1 VAPTQVM
8 AASKK
13 LNAMFETTGDTPEV
27 TPPDSTGTTNGIVID
42 FRQRN
47 V

>member
-1 VAPTQVM
+1 M

-13 LNAMFETTGDTPEV
+13 LNAMFETTEETPET
-27 TPPDSTGTTNGIVID
+27 TPPDATGTTNGIVID
-42 FRQRN
+42 FRKRN